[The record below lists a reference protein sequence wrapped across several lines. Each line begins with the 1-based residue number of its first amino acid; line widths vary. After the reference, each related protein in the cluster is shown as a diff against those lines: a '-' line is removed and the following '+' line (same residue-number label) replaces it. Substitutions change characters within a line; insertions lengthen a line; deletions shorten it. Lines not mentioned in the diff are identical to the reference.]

1 MFASESWH
9 NDFSIKSLGRRLRS
23 VPIFLLLLPYALGIL
38 LCDYVDLG
46 DWWLV
51 AMFGLSTLLIA
62 FFGRHRLL
70 SHLGVGVLMLGF
82 GYVVTMLQRP
92 CCDIRDGETI
102 DAVVCVDDIPMQRS
116 GYRLSYG
123 HIEAWRRDSVEHAA
137 SYDVVLWIRHDSIR
151 EGDRVHVHTKFRSRM
166 SRHDDYNRLLRNR
179 GYVGGISL
187 SDGSVVRL
195 EYDEHSTLQNRAI
208 RKLERYLSDSAT
220 HSTVE
225 AMVVGSRRLEP
236 QHLREAYSRTG
247 LSHLMALSGLHLG
260 IVVMVLAVLLMPVL
274 LVYRGNIIHNIVVIG
289 VLWLYVVMSGA
300 SASLV
305 RAALMF
311 SILHLA
317 QASSMRYNSLNTLSV
332 ALLAMLIY
340 RPYYLY
346 DISFQLSA
354 MAVIGIVVWGVPLV
368 RQLRGMH
375 FVWHSLLATLII
387 GVVATLWTLPI
398 VSNTFHAIP
407 LIGVVATPVA
417 MLSAYVIVCCGI
429 FVLILPHP
437 LATPFGWLAERA
449 AWLQNSFV
457 EWLSSADWITI
468 DYRLSAG
475 GVVAIYTIFLLITA
489 VVWSKTKK
497 NDNFVIR

>member
-1 MFASESWH
+1 
-9 NDFSIKSLGRRLRS
+9 
-23 VPIFLLLLPYALGIL
+23 
-38 LCDYVDLG
+38 
-46 DWWLV
+46 
-51 AMFGLSTLLIA
+51 
-62 FFGRHRLL
+62 
-70 SHLGVGVLMLGF
+70 
-82 GYVVTMLQRP
+82 
-92 CCDIRDGETI
+92 
-102 DAVVCVDDIPMQRS
+102 
-116 GYRLSYG
+116 
-123 HIEAWRRDSVEHAA
+123 
-137 SYDVVLWIRHDSIR
+137 
-151 EGDRVHVHTKFRSRM
+151 
-166 SRHDDYNRLLRNR
+166 
-179 GYVGGISL
+179 
-187 SDGSVVRL
+187 
-195 EYDEHSTLQNRAI
+195 
-208 RKLERYLSDSAT
+208 
-220 HSTVE
+220 
-225 AMVVGSRRLEP
+225 
-236 QHLREAYSRTG
+236 
-247 LSHLMALSGLHLG
+247 
-260 IVVMVLAVLLMPVL
+260 MVLAVLLMPVL